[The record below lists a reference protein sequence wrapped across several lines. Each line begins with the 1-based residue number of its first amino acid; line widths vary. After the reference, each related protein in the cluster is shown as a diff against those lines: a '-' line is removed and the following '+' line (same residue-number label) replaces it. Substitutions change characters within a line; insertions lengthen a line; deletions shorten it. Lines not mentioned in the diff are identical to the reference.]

1 MLQFERSEYDQRIAR
16 ARARLVEQGL
26 AAILLFA
33 PESHYYLTGYD
44 TEGFVF
50 FQCVVLTADARAP
63 VLLTRRP
70 DLEQARLTS
79 IIEDVRIWYDREDAN
94 PAQDLRAILAELGLE
109 GERIGI
115 ELDNYGLTGASHA
128 RVTTA
133 LASFATLVDASV
145 LVRGLRIIKSP
156 AELVYVRRA
165 GELADQALLA
175 QIAAAGP
182 GVPEGEVHA
191 AGHAAIYIGGGDVA
205 ASPPVLGAGERAL
218 LVRASTGFGT
228 LAALDQ
234 LTLEFAASYRRY
246 HACLMRTVA
255 IGGASA
261 RQSDMFAATRD
272 ALQAMTEAVAPG
284 RPLGEID
291 DAHRRVF
298 DTRGYG
304 HARLAACGYSLGAT
318 YAPNWMD
325 VPPMLYSG
333 NPLPAE
339 PGMVLFL
346 HAILAD
352 ASSGYAMSAGY
363 TVVVGPGGAEHLSR
377 LPVDYAICK
386 GPGGFRRWA
395 AGLET

>member
-1 MLQFERSEYDQRIAR
+1 MLHFPRPEFD
-16 ARARLVEQGL
+16 ARLAAARRSLADNHL

-50 FQCVVLTADARAP
+50 FQCVALMADGRPP

-70 DLEQARLTS
+70 DLEQARITS
-79 IIEDVRIWYDREDAN
+79 IITDIRIWYDREGGN
-94 PAQDLRAILAELGLE
+94 PAEELRDILGELKLK

-115 ELDNYGLTGASHA
+115 ELDNYGLTGANHE
-128 RVTTA
+128 RVTAA
-133 LASFATLVDASV
+133 LDGFATLVDASS
-145 LVRGLRIIKSP
+145 LVRRLRIIKSP
-156 AELVYVRRA
+156 AELAFVRRA
-165 GELADQALLA
+165 GELADDALKA

-182 GVPEGEVHA
+182 NVPEGEVHA

-228 LAALDQ
+228 LKAVDQ

-255 IGGASA
+255 VGEASA
-261 RQSDMFAATRD
+261 RQRDMFEATRD
-272 ALQAMTEAVAPG
+272 ALQAMTEAVKPG

-298 DTRGYG
+298 DGRGYT
-304 HARLAACGYSLGAT
+304 HARLAACGYSLGST

-333 NPLPAE
+333 NPMPAA

-352 ASSGYAMSAGY
+352 ASTGYAMSAGY
-363 TVVVGPGGAEHLSR
+363 TVIVGETGAERLSR
-377 LPVDYAICK
+377 VPVEYAICN
-386 GPGGFRRWA
+386 GTGFRGWA
-395 AGLET
+395 RTV